1 MTYKITRFEQNGNQL
16 FICINSEKNPVY
28 LEHFFTEEEKLDE
41 KGTIERLM
49 AELELKE
56 EEYVEPTPT
65 ISRIDECCDIT
76 FSVKNITQKKLEI
89 IAEKQAELLKVGKE
103 ELQQVENV
111 VNLDSEPLINNDTLG
126 NTVEVI

>member
-1 MTYKITRFEQNGNQL
+1 MTYKITRFEQTGDQL
-16 FICINSEKNPVY
+16 FICITSKNNPVY
-28 LEHFFTEEEKLDE
+28 IEHFFTEEEKLDE
-41 KGTIERLM
+41 KGTIERLI

-56 EEYVEPTPT
+56 EEYVEPTPV
-65 ISRIDECCDIT
+65 ISRIDECCDMK
-76 FSVKNITQKKLEI
+76 FSEKNITQKKLEI